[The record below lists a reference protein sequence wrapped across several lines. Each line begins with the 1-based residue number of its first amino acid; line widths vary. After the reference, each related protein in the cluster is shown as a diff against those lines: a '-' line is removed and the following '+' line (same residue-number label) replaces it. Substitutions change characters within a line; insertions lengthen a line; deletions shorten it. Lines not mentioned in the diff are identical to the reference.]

1 MVTERGTKEHS
12 ETVRSMVARWV
23 ITGTITLESAAHFGG
38 ENEGFSDMKILRDPK
53 DGGPLLPGT
62 SLAGALRS
70 YLADVLGGY
79 RSEEIDEV
87 ATLFG
92 MARKRPNENN
102 SESDN
107 GAQAEE
113 GPQSPLIVFD
123 SLGRLLPELN
133 VEIRDGVAIDPKIG
147 TAEHHKKYDFEVL
160 PAGTEFPV
168 RVELIVG
175 KGDNEI
181 RLVSL
186 LVKALN
192 GLCDGEIALGMKRSR
207 GLGAI
212 KTDVWKALRFDLT
225 TPEGWMQWLTSDHEK
240 PTESTDGACS
250 PTDAVRNTC
259 SEFMIQTIAV
269 DNRERVVIDTLL
281 HVEGDLLIRSAG
293 IEPAGADVIH
303 LRSAGEPVLPGT
315 SLAGA
320 MRTQALKIANL
331 FNRDALVDEI
341 FGPRIKTNDN
351 AMVENGNNSPKASK
365 VRISEGKLSKAEA
378 RRQIRIAIDRF
389 TGGVVNGALFD
400 EEVQSGGGVEVKIEL
415 RNPEKAEVG
424 LLLLLLKDLLSGQI
438 PVGGSVSVGRGILK
452 GKAKIRFKDGEV
464 YDDIPADLKVSKEIE
479 DKFDD
484 YIKSFTDT
492 RKLTGEEVGA

>member
-1 MVTERGTKEHS
+1 MATKRGTKEAS
-12 ETVRSMVARWV
+12 KTVRSMVARWV

-38 ENEGFSDMKILRDPK
+38 EGEGFSDMQILRDPK
-53 DGGPLLPGT
+53 DGVPLLPGT

-79 RSEEIDEV
+79 CSKEQPEV
-87 ATLFG
+87 AALFG
-92 MARKRPNENN
+92 AARG
-102 SESDN
+102 DD
-107 GAQAEE
+107 E
-113 GPQSPLIVFD
+113 GSQSPLIVFD
-123 SLGRLLPELN
+123 SLGTLPSELN
-133 VEIRDGVAIDPKIG
+133 LEIRDGVAIDPATG

-175 KGDNEI
+175 KGDNEV

-192 GLCDGEIALGMKRSR
+192 GLCHGEIALGMRRSR

-212 KTDVWKALRFDLT
+212 KADNWKALRFDLT

-240 PTESTDGACS
+240 PTRAVSEVDG
-250 PTDAVRNTC
+250 PVVAVQNAYG
-259 SEFMIQTIAV
+259 EFKIEEIADV
-269 DNRERVVIDTLL
+269 QRKSIVIDALL
-281 HVEGDLLIRSAG
+281 HVEGDILIRSAG
-293 IEPAGADVIH
+293 FEPAGADVIH
-303 LRSAGEPVLPGT
+303 LRSAGKPVLPGT

-320 MRTQALKIANL
+320 MRSQALKIAHL
-331 FNRDALVDEI
+331 FGRDALVGEL
-341 FGPRIKTNDN
+341 FGPRINSNVDTRS
-351 AMVENGNNSPKASK
+351 ENNSPKASK
-365 VRISEGKLSKAEA
+365 LRISEGKISEAEA

-400 EEVQSGGGVEVKIEL
+400 EEVQSGGCVEVKIEL
-415 RNPEKAEVG
+415 RNPENAEVG

-452 GKAKIRFKDGEV
+452 GEAKIRFDDGDV
-464 YDDIPADLKVSKEIE
+464 CDIPTDLNVVEE
-479 DKFDD
+479 ARHKFDK
-484 YIKSFTDT
+484 YISSFVN
-492 RKLTGEEVGA
+492 GEEDAA